1 MAKSQRHR
9 AGQRA
14 QEVVIA
20 LANQAALEAAKRQAL
35 TSVDNSG
42 EEMSS
47 IEPRFCDAASARRK
61 TQKVAV
67 ALGYGAPGA
76 IDGDPWD
83 LLDDLVFVISDV
95 LNEFPTLQVALP
107 DVFEAIAINAARE
120 T

>member
-35 TSVDNSG
+35 TSTG
-42 EEMSS
+42 
-47 IEPRFCDAASARRK
+47 IEPRFCDAASARGK

-95 LNEFPTLQVALP
+95 LNEFPTLQAALP